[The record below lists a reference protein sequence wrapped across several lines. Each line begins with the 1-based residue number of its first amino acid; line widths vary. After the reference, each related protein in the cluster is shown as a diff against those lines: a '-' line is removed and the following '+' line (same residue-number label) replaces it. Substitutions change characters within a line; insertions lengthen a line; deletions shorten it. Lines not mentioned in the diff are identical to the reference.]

1 MNYEDVLDDF
11 GTVIEKDLK
20 KQLDLAVKAAR
31 EYHPFMAEVYEAM
44 REFVLREGRRLAS
57 CSTLIVYKGYAG
69 GIDDRIIRAC
79 TGVELYRH
87 SILVHDDIVDVEDLR
102 RGGETLHRIFGKS
115 FGERFG
121 AGTALFAGNILYAL
135 GLQAVLDSGFE
146 SDEIAKVARLFSSEF
161 RDVNESQ
168 ILDQLFEHK
177 EPSAAEWNVMASKR
191 ASSLFRASLLTGA
204 ILARAR
210 EKDIEMLASA
220 GEHIGFAFDIQDDII
235 DTFATKEQYGRD
247 PCGDISKRKKPLHI
261 VLALERDRR
270 LATLLGTGPSG
281 INVEEIQSLIRD
293 SGALEAAKSVSR
305 DHAREAE
312 RLVLQTGMSDGAKD
326 FFVSFIRYVGESL
339 EWYK

>member
-11 GTVIEKDLK
+11 GGIIEKDLT

-57 CSTLIVYKGYAG
+57 CSTLMVYMGYAG
-69 GIDDRIIRAC
+69 GIDDRIVRAC
-79 TGVELYRH
+79 SGVELYRH

-102 RGGETLHRIFGKS
+102 RGGETLHRTFGKS

-121 AGTALFAGNILYAL
+121 GGTALFAGNILCAL
-135 GLQAVLDSGFE
+135 GLQAILESGFE
-146 SDEIAKVARLFSSEF
+146 SDEVAKVARLISSEF

-168 ILDQLFEHK
+168 ILDQFFEHK
-177 EPSAAEWNVMASKR
+177 EPSRAEWSVMASKR

-204 ILARAR
+204 ILARAP
-210 EKDIEMLASA
+210 EKDIEKLAGA
-220 GEHIGFAFDIQDDII
+220 GEHIGYAFDIQDDII

-270 LATLLGTGPSG
+270 LAALLGKGSAG
-281 INVEEIQSLIRD
+281 INVVEIQSLIRD

-305 DHAREAE
+305 DHAKEAE
-312 RLVLQTGMSDGAKD
+312 MLVLQTGMGDETKD

-339 EWYK
+339 EWYR

>member
-1 MNYEDVLDDF
+1 MRYEDVLDDF
-11 GTVIEKDLK
+11 GESIERDLRN
-20 KQLDLAVKAAR
+20 QLDLAVKGASD
-31 EYHPFMAEVYEAM
+31 YHPFMAEVYEAM

-57 CSTLIVYKGYAG
+57 CSTLMVYKGYAG
-69 GIDDRIIRAC
+69 EIDERIIRAC
-79 TGVELYRH
+79 SGVELYRH

-102 RGGETLHRIFGKS
+102 RGGETLHRIFGKA

-135 GLQAVLDSGFE
+135 GLQAVLESGFG
-146 SDEIAKVARLFSSEF
+146 SDEVAKVASLLSSEF

-191 ASSLFRASLLTGA
+191 ASSLFRALMLAGA
-204 ILARAR
+204 ILAGAPAR
-210 EKDIEMLASA
+210 EIETLAAA
-220 GEHIGFAFDIQDDII
+220 GEHIGYAFDIQDDII

-261 VLALERDRR
+261 VLALERDCR
-270 LATLLGTGPSG
+270 LAALLGRGPAG
-281 INVEEIQSLIRD
+281 INVAEVQSLIRD

-305 DHAREAE
+305 EHAREAE
-312 RLVLQTGMSDGAKD
+312 RLILLTGMSEEAKD